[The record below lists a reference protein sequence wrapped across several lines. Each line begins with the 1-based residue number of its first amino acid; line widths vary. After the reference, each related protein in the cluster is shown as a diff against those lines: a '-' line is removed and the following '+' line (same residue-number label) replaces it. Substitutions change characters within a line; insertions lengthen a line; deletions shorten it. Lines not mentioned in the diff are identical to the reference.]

1 MPTRAKSAP
10 PPELVVMGAS
20 RGGLRALAVILAGL
34 PGDFPLPVAVVLHRV
49 PDDDHHLA
57 GLLQAHSALPVV
69 EAEDKTPWL
78 PGRVYLAPADY
89 HLLIDAEGLA
99 LSNDEP
105 VQYSRPSIDVLFESA
120 ADILGGRV
128 IGVLLTGANADGA
141 AGLLR
146 LKQRGGLTLV
156 QDPAQAEAPEMPAAA
171 IAAAAATKI
180 LKLEEIARVLIK
192 AAGLKGN
199 PVEQAPSP
207 AL

>member
-1 MPTRAKSAP
+1 MPTCFPQSA
-10 PPELVVMGAS
+10 PPELVVIGAS
-20 RGGLRALAVILAGL
+20 RGGLRALSVILEGL
-34 PGDFPLPVAVVLHRV
+34 PEDFPLPVAVVLHRV
-49 PDDDHHLA
+49 ADDDHHLDR
-57 GLLQAHSALPVV
+57 LLQQHSALPVA
-69 EAEDKTPWL
+69 EAEDKTPLL
-78 PGRVYLAPADY
+78 PGRIYLAPPDY

-146 LKQRGGLTLV
+146 LRQRGGLTLV
-156 QDPAQAEAPEMPAAA
+156 QNPAQAEAPEMPTAA

-180 LKLEEIARVLIK
+180 LKLEDIAPFLRQ
-192 AAGLKGN
+192 AAGR
-199 PVEQAPSP
+199 PEP
-207 AL
+207 

>member
-1 MPTRAKSAP
+1 
-10 PPELVVMGAS
+10 MGAS
-20 RGGLRALAVILAGL
+20 RGGRRALSVILEGL

-49 PDDDHHLA
+49 ADDDHHLA
-57 GLLQAHSALPVV
+57 RLLQQHSALPVA
-69 EAEDKTPWL
+69 EAEDKTPLL
-78 PGRVYLAPADY
+78 PGRVYLAPPDY

-105 VQYSRPSIDVLFESA
+105 VHYSRPSIDVLFESA
-120 ADILGGRV
+120 VDIWGGRV

-156 QDPAQAEAPEMPAAA
+156 QDPAQAEAPEMPRAA

-180 LKLEEIARVLIK
+180 VKLEEIAGVLRK
-192 AAGLKGN
+192 AAGVKGKLE
-199 PVEQAPSP
+199 PPMHADTRR
-207 AL
+207 